1 MSMSGST
8 FRQSNTHADIL
19 MTRSGEPDPPTLL
32 SSPTP
37 QHLLLATDSSA
48 LHIYDLRLSTISHR
62 PQQTH
67 NPHVDYVSS
76 LTPLP
81 ASGSSTSGLP
91 RQTLTTGD
99 TTIAITDL
107 RKGIVKQSEDIGEEL
122 LSSTLVGDKAVV
134 GSEKGVLRVWEV
146 GNWDN
151 EPERIHIGGM
161 HGEGADVLS
170 AIPEKLWVHL
180 GCSDGG
186 VIAGMG
192 DGSINIV
199 RLGKGKGKLIGE
211 IRHDEIEPVGGLGFE
226 VGGRMISGGG
236 DVVKVWEQATIAGAQ
251 DEDLESAA
259 NGGDGVTDSD
269 DQDDESDQ
277 ESSDEEEKQK
287 KRKKRRKK
295 GKGGAK
301 SVGNGIL
308 GFRGMD

>member
-1 MSMSGST
+1 M
-8 FRQSNTHADIL
+8 
-19 MTRSGEPDPPTLL
+19 L

-37 QHLLLATDSSA
+37 QHLFLATDSSA
-48 LHIYDLRLSTISHR
+48 LHIYDLRHSTISHK

-81 ASGSSTSGLP
+81 ASVSSTTGLP
-91 RQTLTTGD
+91 RQILTTGD

-170 AIPEKLWVHL
+170 SIPEKLEVRL
-180 GCSDGG
+180 GYSDGG

-199 RLGKGKGKLIGE
+199 RLGKGKGKLMGE

-236 DVVKVWEQATIAGAQ
+236 DVVKVWEQATIDGAQ
-251 DEDLESAA
+251 DEDLGNAANEESA
-259 NGGDGVTDSD
+259 DSD
-269 DQDDESDQ
+269 DQDDEGDK
-277 ESSDEEEKQK
+277 ESSEEEQR

-295 GKGGAK
+295 GKGSAK

-308 GFRGMD
+308 GFREMD

>member
-1 MSMSGST
+1 
-8 FRQSNTHADIL
+8 

-48 LHIYDLRLSTISHR
+48 LHIYDLRLSTISHK

-67 NPHVDYVSS
+67 HPHIDYVSS
-76 LTPLP
+76 LTALP

-134 GSEKGVLRVWEV
+134 GSEKGVLRVWGV
-146 GNWDN
+146 DDWDN
-151 EPERIHIGGM
+151 EPERIHVGGL

-170 AIPEKLWVHL
+170 SVPERIGEQL

-192 DGSINIV
+192 DGSIKIV
-199 RLGKGKGKLIGE
+199 GLGKGKGKLMGE

-236 DVVKVWEQATIAGAQ
+236 DVVKVWEQATIDGAQ
-251 DEDLESAA
+251 DEGLESAV
-259 NGGDGVTDSD
+259 NGGGADSD
-269 DQDDESDQ
+269 DQDAEGDE
-277 ESSDEEEKQK
+277 ESSDEEEKQR
-287 KRKKRRKK
+287 KRKKRKKK

-308 GFRGMD
+308 GFGGMD

>member
-1 MSMSGST
+1 MSMSGSN
-8 FRQSNTHADIL
+8 FHQRKIKSDIL
-19 MTRSGEPDPPTLL
+19 ITRRGEPDSPTLL

-37 QHLLLATDSSA
+37 QHLILATDSSA
-48 LHIYDLRLSTISHR
+48 LHVYDLRHSTISHK

-91 RQTLTTGD
+91 RQILTTGD

-170 AIPEKLWVHL
+170 SIPEKLGMQL

-186 VIAGMG
+186 VIAGMS

-199 RLGKGKGKLIGE
+199 RLGKGKGKLMGE

-236 DVVKVWEQATIAGAQ
+236 DVVKVWEQATIDGAQ
-251 DEDLESAA
+251 DEDLKNTA
-259 NGGDGVTDSD
+259 NGGSDVDSD
-269 DQDDESDQ
+269 DQDDENDT
-277 ESSDEEEKQK
+277 ESSDEEEKQRKRK
-287 KRKKRRKK
+287 KRKKK
-295 GKGGAK
+295 GKGSAK
-301 SVGNGIL
+301 NVGNGIL
-308 GFRGMD
+308 GFSGMD

>member
-1 MSMSGST
+1 
-8 FRQSNTHADIL
+8 

-48 LHIYDLRLSTISHR
+48 LYIYDLRLSTISQK

-81 ASGSSTSGLP
+81 ASRSSTSGLT
-91 RQTLTTGD
+91 RQILTTGD

-107 RKGIVKQSEDIGEEL
+107 RKGIVKQSEDVGEEL

-170 AIPEKLWVHL
+170 SVPENLGVRL

-192 DGSINIV
+192 DGGINIV
-199 RLGKGKGKLIGE
+199 RLGKGKGKLMGE

-236 DVVKVWEQATIAGAQ
+236 EVVKVWEQATIGGAQ
-251 DEDLESAA
+251 DEDLESVA
-259 NGGDGVTDSD
+259 NGGVDVTNSD
-269 DQDDESDQ
+269 DQDDEGDD

-295 GKGGAK
+295 GKGSAK
-301 SVGNGIL
+301 SIGKGIL

>member
-1 MSMSGST
+1 M
-8 FRQSNTHADIL
+8 
-19 MTRSGEPDPPTLL
+19 PDPPTLL

-37 QHLLLATDSSA
+37 QHLLLGTDSSA
-48 LHIYDLRLSTISHR
+48 LHIYDLRDFTISYK

-81 ASGSSTSGLP
+81 ASGSSTSGFS
-91 RQTLTTGD
+91 RQILTTGD

-107 RKGIVKQSEDIGEEL
+107 RKGIIKQSEDTGEEL

-134 GSEKGVLRVWEV
+134 GSEKGVLRVWEA
-146 GNWDN
+146 GKWDN
-151 EPERIHIGGM
+151 EPERIHVGGI

-170 AIPEKLWVHL
+170 SIPKKLGVQM

-186 VIAGMG
+186 VIAGMS

-199 RLGKGKGKLIGE
+199 RLGKGKGKLMGE

-236 DVVKVWEQATIAGAQ
+236 AVVKVWEQATIGGAQ
-251 DEDLESAA
+251 DEDLENVA
-259 NGGDGVTDSD
+259 NGGADSD
-269 DQDDESDQ
+269 DQDDEGDK
-277 ESSDEEEKQK
+277 ESSDEEERQR

-295 GKGGAK
+295 SKGSAK
-301 SVGNGIL
+301 SIGNGIR
-308 GFRGMD
+308 GFSGMD